1 MMVDT
6 AASDVFE
13 LPRDEVGCDMG
24 ILFSACLLPVQLLFN
39 ITKFMRKANLSN
51 SIIDANI
58 FVYMIF
64 LFYLCSTKTKHYG
77 NH

>member
-1 MMVDT
+1 MVDT
-6 AASDVFE
+6 AACDAFE
-13 LPRDEVGCDMG
+13 LPRDEVGFNRG
-24 ILFSACLLPVQLLFN
+24 ILFSARLLPVQLLFN
-39 ITKFMRKANLSN
+39 ITKFMRKTNLSN

-58 FVYMIF
+58 FAYMKF